1 MLRSLPAALAGLA
14 ALTCA
19 ADAADLPRRAV
30 PPPPLPSLPV
40 FTWTGL
46 YVGVNAG
53 YGFRGG
59 SGFTDPTYGTATGG
73 GSGGGFVGGGQIG
86 YTHQFTPG
94 AGWVVGVEADIQGT
108 AFGKAD
114 AAYLGTTLYY
124 GVRPSLD
131 YFGTVRG
138 RVGYAFDRVL
148 IYGTGG
154 FAYGDGARGSA
165 AATYPYTLPESFRTG
180 YAVGGGVE
188 YAFTEKLSAKIE
200 GLYVN
205 LRRSFSGA
213 TFYDASTAAYYGGGR
228 DAGDFGLVRA
238 GLNYRF

>member
-1 MLRSLPAALAGLA
+1 MQRTLPAALAGLA

-19 ADAADLPRRAV
+19 AGAADLPRRAV

-53 YGFRGG
+53 YGFGG
-59 SGFTDPTYGTATGG
+59 GGGFTDPAYGTVTGG
-73 GSGGGFVGGGQIG
+73 GGRGGFVGGGQIG
-86 YTHQFTPG
+86 YTYQLTPG
-94 AGWVVGVEADIQGT
+94 AGWVLGVEADIQGT

-114 AAYLGTTLYY
+114 AAYLGTTPYY

-131 YFGTVRG
+131 TFGTVRG
-138 RVGYAFDRVL
+138 RAGYAFDRVL

-154 FAYGDGARGSA
+154 FAYGDGARGTH
-165 AATYPYTLPESFRTG
+165 AATYPATLPERFRTG

-213 TFYDASTAAYYGGGR
+213 TFYDAGTAAYYGGGR
-228 DAGDFGLVRA
+228 DPGAFGLVRA